1 VSACGPRSST
11 WPTVSLLFFV
21 FHFFFP
27 QTTPPHP
34 NHSSHL
40 SPHTTLTVKAVCG
53 ERGAPAPPGKA
64 IAIKIFDRVLPLETQ
79 VRGWMERGN
88 GERER
93 GGAPPAAFPP
103 SLSLS
108 RLTAHLTRTP
118 HSNTHNLAGLTIR
131 GRRGDGRAQP
141 PAAGRQGAGAGHAVP
156 GHRGRVGHARVAAGP
171 AAVQDE
177 RVGREV
183 KGLAPSPPPAAV

>member
-1 VSACGPRSST
+1 MSACGPRSST

-103 SLSLS
+103 SVSLSLAS
-108 RLTAHLTRTP
+108 PHTSPVHHTQTHTTSQDLQYAVAAETVAPNHLLLGAKERELVTQ
-118 HSNTHNLAGLTIR
+118 SLAI
-131 GRRGDGRAQP
+131 
-141 PAAGRQGAGAGHAVP
+141 GAGWGTPESRRALLLSKMNA
-156 GHRGRVGHARVAAGP
+156 
-171 AAVQDE
+171 
-177 RVGREV
+177 
-183 KGLAPSPPPAAV
+183 